1 MQIVFSSSKY
11 SFLSLRDSA
20 FCSPPNP
27 TPTCI
32 PTMTSPGVPWERSR
46 SSTWPV
52 PDPDQV
58 MTPYY
63 RNESQSNVSPEF
75 VEMGQK
81 EFDRDPPTQAGD
93 DTKQLNAS
101 PDVIGTQRPT
111 PEPKKPRNPWGEMSY
126 ADLITK
132 AILSSANK
140 RLTLS
145 EIYTWMIENVN
156 YFREK
161 ANETS
166 TSGWKV
172 CREIFTCEHVAK
184 TTYQRNLYFA
194 QCLAL
199 LSNLYA
205 CSVGQCV
212 CQLRHSDE
220 GL

>member
-184 TTYQRNLYFA
+184 TTYQRSLY
-194 QCLAL
+194 CTL
-199 LSNLYA
+199 LS
-205 CSVGQCV
+205 V
-212 CQLRHSDE
+212 
-220 GL
+220 